1 MNFISLLLQAPT
13 PPAAGGGAMSSMLMI
28 GLVFVLAYFVMIRP
42 QQKRAKEENSFRE
55 TLKKGKKVVTI
66 GGIYGTIMD
75 LTDTTVDLLIA
86 SKVIITVRRDAISM
100 ESSKVLDS
108 KDETIVKEDKKDEQ
122 TNS

>member
-1 MNFISLLLQAPT
+1 
-13 PPAAGGGAMSSMLMI
+13 
-28 GLVFVLAYFVMIRP
+28 
-42 QQKRAKEENSFRE
+42 
-55 TLKKGKKVVTI
+55 
-66 GGIYGTIMD
+66 MD